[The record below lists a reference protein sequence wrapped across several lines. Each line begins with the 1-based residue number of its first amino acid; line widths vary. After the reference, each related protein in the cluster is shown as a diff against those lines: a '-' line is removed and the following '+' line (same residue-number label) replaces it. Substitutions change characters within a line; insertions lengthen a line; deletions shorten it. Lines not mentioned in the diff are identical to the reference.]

1 MLQRKQYIEAIKP
14 FIDKP
19 VIKAITGVR
28 RSGKSTF
35 LQQIMDILRSK
46 KVTTDRI
53 IYINKELVEFDN
65 IKTYL
70 DLHKYVKSI
79 IKNTQKK
86 HYLFID
92 EIQEIDKWE
101 KAVASLLAEKMTDIY
116 ITGSNARL
124 LSSELATLL
133 SGRYIELKMQ
143 TFIFSEFKEIAEKSG
158 KSLSIDKAFD
168 TYIKYGG
175 FPGIHMLEWND
186 NAVRQYL
193 QALYSTIILKDVVVR
208 YNIRDAY
215 MLEKITEYL
224 ISNCGNITS
233 SNKISDF
240 IKSQK
245 RKVSIETVQNYISY
259 LCNALFAYQIKRYD
273 IKGKRILESLEKYFL
288 CDVGFRF
295 ATIGYSPDSISGQL
309 ENVVLLELLSRGYHV
324 NIGKINEL
332 EVDFIAEKG
341 AEKLYLQVCST
352 LKDNKVIDREY
363 KSLENIN
370 NHFPKIVLS
379 LDEGFDTSYKGIRWF
394 NLKNFL
400 LNPDFKG

>member
-35 LQQIMDILRSK
+35 LQQIMDVLRSK
-46 KVTTDRI
+46 KVTEDRI

-65 IKTYL
+65 LKTYL
-70 DLHKYVKSI
+70 DIHKHVNSI
-79 IKNTQKK
+79 IKNRQKK
-86 HYLFID
+86 YYLFVD
-92 EIQEIDKWE
+92 EIQEIEKWE
-101 KAVASLLAEKMTDIY
+101 KAVASLLAENKTDIY
-116 ITGSNARL
+116 ITGSNAKL
-124 LSSELATLL
+124 LSSELSTLL
-133 SGRYIELKMQ
+133 SGRYMEVKMQ
-143 TFIFSEFKEIAEKSG
+143 TFSFQEFKELTEKSE
-158 KSLSIDKAFD
+158 KSLSTDKAFD
-168 TYIKYGG
+168 TYLKYGG

-193 QALYSTIILKDVVVR
+193 QSLYSTIILKDVVVR

-215 MLEKITEYL
+215 MLDKITEYL

-245 RKVSIETVQNYISY
+245 RKVSVETVQNYISY

-273 IKGKRILESLEKYFL
+273 VKGKRLLESLEKYFL

-295 ATIGYSPDSISGQL
+295 ATIGYSPESISGQL
-309 ENVVLLELLSRGYHV
+309 ENVVLLELLSRGYQV

-332 EVDFIAEKG
+332 EVDFIAQRG
-341 AEKLYLQVCST
+341 VEKLYIQVCTT

-363 KSLENIN
+363 KSLESIN

-379 LDEGFDTSYKGIRWF
+379 LDEGFDTSYKGIRWH

-400 LNPDFKG
+400 LNTDI

>member
-1 MLQRKQYIEAIKP
+1 MLQRNQYLETIKP
-14 FIDKP
+14 FIGKP
-19 VIKAITGVR
+19 IIKAITGVR

-35 LQQIMDILRSK
+35 LKQIIDILEDG
-46 KVTTDRI
+46 KVDVNRI
-53 IYINKELVEFDN
+53 IYINKELIEFDN

-70 DLHKYVKSI
+70 DLHKYVKSK
-79 IKNTQKK
+79 IKNKPKK
-86 HYLFID
+86 NYLFID
-92 EIQEIDKWE
+92 EIQEIVEWE
-101 KAVASLLAEKMTDIY
+101 KAIASLLAEKNTDIY

-133 SGRYIELKMQ
+133 AGRYIEIKMQ
-143 TFIFSEFKEIAEKSG
+143 TFTFREFKELTDKSG
-158 KSLSIDKAFD
+158 RGFTIDNAFNN
-168 TYIKYGG
+168 YIRYGG

-186 NAVRQYL
+186 VAVRQYL
-193 QALYSTIILKDVVVR
+193 QSLYSTIILKDVVVR

-245 RKVSIETVQNYISY
+245 RKVSMETVQNYISY
-259 LCNALFAYQIKRYD
+259 LCNALFTYQIKRYD
-273 IKGKRILESLEKYFL
+273 IKGKRLLESLEKYFL
-288 CDVGFRF
+288 CDIGFRF
-295 ATIGYSPDSISGQL
+295 ATLGYSPDSISGQL
-309 ENVVLLELLSRGYHV
+309 ENIVLLELFSRGYKVH
-324 NIGKINEL
+324 IGKINEL

-352 LKDNKVIDREY
+352 LKDSKVIDREY

-379 LDEGFDTSYKGIRWF
+379 LDEGFDTSYKGIKWL

-400 LNPDFKG
+400 LNDITI

>member
-1 MLQRKQYIEAIKP
+1 MLQRNQYLETIKP
-14 FIDKP
+14 FIGKH

-28 RSGKSTF
+28 RCGKSTF
-35 LQQIMDILRSK
+35 LKQIINNLENENVKADQ
-46 KVTTDRI
+46 I
-53 IYINKELVEFDN
+53 IYINKELIEFDK

-70 DLHKYVKSI
+70 NLHKYVNAK
-79 IKNTQKK
+79 IKNKNEK
-86 HYLFID
+86 NYLFID
-92 EIQEIDKWE
+92 EIQEIDQWE
-101 KAVASLLAEKMTDIY
+101 KAIASLFAEKNTDIY

-133 SGRYIELKMQ
+133 SGRYIEIKMQ
-143 TFIFSEFKEIAEKSG
+143 TFTFREFKELTDKTG
-158 KSLSIDKAFD
+158 RGLTIDNAFD
-168 TYIKYGG
+168 SYMRYGG
-175 FPGIHMLEWND
+175 FPGIHMLEWD
-186 NAVRQYL
+186 DTAVRQYL

-245 RKVSIETVQNYISY
+245 RKVSVETVQNYISY
-259 LCNALFAYQIKRYD
+259 LCNAIFAYQIKRFD
-273 IKGKRILESLEKYFL
+273 IKGKRLLESLEKYFL
-288 CDVGFRF
+288 CDIGFRF
-295 ATIGYSPDSISGQL
+295 ATIGYSPDGISGQL
-309 ENVVLLELLSRGYHV
+309 ENIVLLELLSRGYAV

-341 AEKLYLQVCST
+341 AEKMYLQVCTT
-352 LKDNKVIDREY
+352 LKDKKVIDREY

-379 LDEGFDTSYKGIRWF
+379 LDDGFDTSYKGIKWF
-394 NLKNFL
+394 NLKKFL
-400 LNPDFKG
+400 LNKTV